1 MMLQQA
7 RFIILP
13 SGVRMRF
20 ETQFKPVAGTAV
32 PQSYYCTACF
42 ARLGH
47 GHIAG
52 RLFVCE
58 QASRAGCA
66 SGPLQVLTA
75 LQGSSTLGNPG
86 TFVLGRVGKQ
96 RM

>member
-1 MMLQQA
+1 MLQQA

-13 SGVRMRF
+13 SVVCMRF
-20 ETQFKPVAGTAV
+20 ETQFKSVAGTV

-58 QASRAGCA
+58 QAKQAA
-66 SGPLQVLTA
+66 P
-75 LQGSSTLGNPG
+75 PG
-86 TFVLGRVGKQ
+86 RLKC
-96 RM
+96 